1 MGIELIRENIEC
13 EQLLGQNSMD
23 TVIKAEYVIP
33 DTHPDITKI
42 LSVDARP
49 FIISKETMKDKVYL
63 EGQVEYNVIY
73 LAKEEEKMGVHGIT
87 YIGKFSNYIEVSGAE
102 HKMNC
107 QCECYVEH
115 MDSNIIHERKIGV
128 EGVIKLRA
136 EVYKNYNFDIVK
148 DIEDNFDAQMLKNPI
163 EIDKIVGNVDSDMI
177 AKRNVKI
184 PADKPEIGNI
194 LRCDVKVRKRDARVL
209 ENRVSIEASVLIIL
223 LYRGK
228 DTRDIVSIQEEV
240 PISKDVEFD
249 GINSLMENYTEFKV
263 DSTQMNIKEDDLGEN
278 REIEVESVIKTE
290 TKIMHKEEMDMI
302 EDIYSPSA
310 IMNIKKNDYNLNVMH
325 GQTST
330 ESIVKGDIEVEGARP
345 IEIVMCSGRVCIT
358 DKRIV
363 EDKVIVEGVLNS
375 DILYKTRDEDNYI
388 SGVSEEIPFS
398 CSVDIPGCK
407 INMDSIAR
415 VFLEN
420 IEADIEA
427 SNIVI
432 KGLVKVYVK
441 VNYVMPKE
449 FLIEISPIEGKL
461 PEKKASV
468 TIYIVQPGDTL
479 WKIAKKYSTTV
490 EDLVKINNIENM
502 DYIKPGEKLIIPGR
516 ASL

>member
-23 TVIKAEYVIP
+23 TVVKAEYVIP
-33 DTHPDITKI
+33 DTHPDIAKI
-42 LSVDARP
+42 LCVDARP

-73 LAKEEEKMGVHGIT
+73 LAKEEEKMGVNSIT
-87 YIGKFSNYIEVSGAE
+87 YIGKFSNYIEMPGTE

-115 MDSNIIHERKIGV
+115 MDSNIIHERKIGL

-136 EVYKNYNFDIVK
+136 DVYKNYNFDIVK
-148 DIEDNFDAQMLKNPI
+148 DIEDNFDAQMLKNPM
-163 EIDKIVGNVDSDMI
+163 EIDKIVGNVESDMT
-177 AKRNVKI
+177 AKCNIKI
-184 PADKPEIGNI
+184 PASKPEIGNI
-194 LRCDVKVRKRDARVL
+194 LKCDVKVRKRDARVL
-209 ENRVSIEASVLIIL
+209 ENRVSIEASVLITI

-228 DTRDIVSIQEEV
+228 DTRDIVSIVEEV
-240 PISKDVEFD
+240 PISKDIEFE

-263 DSTQMNIKEDDLGEN
+263 DSMQMNIKEDDLGEN
-278 REIEVESVIKTE
+278 REVEVESVIKTD

-302 EDIYSPSA
+302 EDVYSPSVF
-310 IMNIKKNDYNLNVMH
+310 MNIKKNNYNLNAIH

-330 ESIVKGDIEVEGARP
+330 ESIVKGDIEVEGPKP
-345 IEIVMCSGRVCIT
+345 IEVVMCSGRVCIT

-375 DILYKTRDEDNYI
+375 DILYKTKDEDNYI
-388 SGVSEEIPFS
+388 CSVSEEIPFS
-398 CSVDIPGCK
+398 CPVDVPGCK
-407 INMDSIAR
+407 INMNSIAKA
-415 VFLEN
+415 FLEN
-420 IEADIEA
+420 IECDIEA
-427 SNIVI
+427 GNIVI
-432 KGLVKVYVK
+432 KALVKIYVK
-441 VNYVMPKE
+441 VDYVMPKE
-449 FLIEISPIEGKL
+449 FLVEISQVEGKL

-490 EDLVKINNIENM
+490 EDLVKINDIENM
-502 DYIKPGEKLIIPGR
+502 DYIKPGQKLIIPGR